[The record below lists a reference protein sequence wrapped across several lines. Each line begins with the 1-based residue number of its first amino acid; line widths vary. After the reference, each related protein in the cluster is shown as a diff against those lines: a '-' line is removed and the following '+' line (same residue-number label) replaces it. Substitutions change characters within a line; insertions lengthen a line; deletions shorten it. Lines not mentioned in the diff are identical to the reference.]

1 MKREHEVMADSSK
14 GPLWSQKTQIKLR
27 LDWGLQTPQTL
38 ARVSSKT
45 GELRISICTGEGS
58 IKLLLLHLQQ
68 PENLP
73 QGFVFQHL
81 PGRRK

>member
-14 GPLWSQKTQIKLR
+14 GPLWSQLR

>member
-14 GPLWSQKTQIKLR
+14 GPLWSQLR

-38 ARVSSKT
+38 AHVSSKT

>member
-14 GPLWSQKTQIKLR
+14 GPLWSQLR

-68 PENLP
+68 PENLL